1 MAREPGTLSDFEDA
15 AQEEWDALVAD
26 YLESGPQSPHLL
38 ALPDDERTPADVT
51 VDWGAYPVRVE
62 ACLGSRRNAD
72 RMLDWVGPQGQI
84 GRAKYQEEY
93 AEWRVVTDA
102 AGAIRRFE
110 LTTEFPEYWLTLA
123 AHHPLKV
130 VELVRRF
137 SGDETVSAAA
147 LYGGVDPFD
156 LSPDERRN
164 AFEDAMLPRGG
175 RAPWSPYNNG
185 EKAICFMSQGAN
197 TLGALIGLVKA
208 AAFPYVEEGSNEP
221 LNGSQAIATGDLGGA
236 AVACRNSDP
245 TAVGATVG
253 LAVQGRLFALDD
265 PVGVYIQSVD
275 NAALAQPDGSD
286 VPLEWFQ
293 FQRGSRPPESKE
305 RSQRLVLEV
314 PPEAGFTISEL
325 VENETGENIRYG
337 GQIAAL
343 VQLGVYARVSTD
355 GQRPVEPELRP
366 HAVPEI
372 VPCDQHPDCEGIR
385 ADFQQFEQ
393 LGTNLL
399 DETPTEVARTRG
411 RRGW

>member
-15 AQEEWDALVAD
+15 AQEEWDALLAR
-26 YLESGPQSPHLL
+26 YFEREPTSPHLL
-38 ALPDDERTPADVT
+38 ATPDDRTPADVT
-51 VDWGAYPVRVE
+51 VDWGAYPVRIE
-62 ACLGSRRNAD
+62 ACLGSRRNAS
-72 RMLDWVGPQGQI
+72 RLLDWVAPQGQL
-84 GRAKYQEEY
+84 GRASFQEEY

-110 LTTEFPEYWLTLA
+110 LTTEFQEYWLTLA

-137 SGDETVSAAA
+137 SADEDVSAAA
-147 LYGGVDPFD
+147 LYGGADPFE
-156 LSPDERRN
+156 LSPQQRRD

-185 EKAICFMSQGAN
+185 EEAICFMAQNAN

-208 AAFPYVEEGSNEP
+208 AAFPYVAEESNQA
-221 LNGSQAIATGDLGGA
+221 LTGSQAIATGALADA

-245 TAVGATVG
+245 TAVGAAVG

-265 PVGVYIQSVD
+265 PVGVYIQSVESS
-275 NAALAQPDGSD
+275 ALAQPDGSD

-305 RSQRLVLEV
+305 RSQRLVFEV
-314 PPEAGFTISEL
+314 PPEAGITISDL
-325 VENETGENIRYG
+325 VETETGENVRYG

-343 VQLGVYARVSTD
+343 VQLGVYVRVSPD
-355 GQRPVEPELRP
+355 GQRPVDPELQP
-366 HAVPEI
+366 LAVPEI
-372 VPCDQHPDCEGIR
+372 VPCEQHPDCGSIR
-385 ADFQQFEQ
+385 EEFDRFEQ
-393 LGTNLL
+393 LGANLL
-399 DETPTEVARTRG
+399 SGTASDVAR
-411 RRGW
+411 RRRPDDS

>member
-15 AQEEWDALVAD
+15 AQEAWDALLVD
-26 YLESGPQSPHLL
+26 YFERKPSSPHLL
-38 ALPDDERTPADVT
+38 AAPDERTPADVT
-51 VDWGAYPVRVE
+51 VDWGAYPVRIE
-62 ACLGSRRNAD
+62 TCLGSRRNAS
-72 RMLDWVGPQGQI
+72 RLLDWVAPQGQI
-84 GRAKYQEEY
+84 GRARYQEEY
-93 AEWRVVTDA
+93 AEWRVVADD

-147 LYGGVDPFD
+147 LYGGVDPFE
-156 LSPDERRN
+156 LSPQERRA

-185 EKAICFMSQGAN
+185 VKAICFMSQGAN

-208 AAFPYVEEGSNEP
+208 AAFPYVAEGSSQP
-221 LNGSQAIATGDLGGA
+221 LSGSQAIATGELGGA

-245 TAVGATVG
+245 TAVGAAVG
-253 LAVQGRLFALDD
+253 LAARGRLFALDD

-305 RSQRLVLEV
+305 RSQRLVFEV
-314 PPEAGFTISEL
+314 PPEAGFTISDL
-325 VENETGENIRYG
+325 VENESGENIRYG
-337 GQIAAL
+337 GQVAAL
-343 VQLGVYARVSTD
+343 VQLGVHVCVSPD
-355 GQRPVEPELRP
+355 GQRPVEPDLRP
-366 HAVPEI
+366 HAVED
-372 VPCDQHPDCEGIR
+372 VAPCEEHPDCAGVREH
-385 ADFQQFEQ
+385 FEQFEQ
-393 LGTNLL
+393 LDGNLL
-399 DETPTEVARTRG
+399 GGTASDVARARAPNG
-411 RRGW
+411 A

>member
-1 MAREPGTLSDFEDA
+1 MAREPGTLSDFEA
-15 AQEEWDALVAD
+15 EAQEDWDGLLAG
-26 YLESGPQSPHLL
+26 YFESEPTSPHLL
-38 ALPDDERTPADVT
+38 AAPDERTPGDVT

-62 ACLGSRRNAD
+62 ACLGSRRNAS
-72 RMLDWVGPQGQI
+72 RLLDWISPQGQI
-84 GRAKYQEEY
+84 GRARYHEEY

-102 AGAIRRFE
+102 GGAIRRFE

-123 AHHPLKV
+123 SYHPLKV

-137 SGDETVSAAA
+137 SGDENLSASA
-147 LYGGVDPFD
+147 LYGGADPAD
-156 LSPDERRN
+156 LSLQERRD
-164 AFEDAMLPRGG
+164 AFEDVMLPRGG

-185 EKAICFMSQGAN
+185 EKAICFMSQNAN

-208 AAFPYVEEGSNEP
+208 AAFPYVVEGTNAP
-221 LNGSQAIATGDLGGA
+221 LSGSQAIATGELGGA

-245 TAVGATVG
+245 TAVGAAVG
-253 LAVQGRLFALDD
+253 LAAQGRLFALDD

-286 VPLEWFQ
+286 VPPEWFQ

-325 VENETGENIRYG
+325 VENESGENIRYG

-343 VQLGVYARVSTD
+343 VQLGVYVRVSPD

-366 HAVPEI
+366 HAAPDVT
-372 VPCDQHPDCEGIR
+372 PCDEHPDCAVVREH
-385 ADFQQFEQ
+385 FQQFEEV
-393 LGTNLL
+393 GGNLL
-399 DETPTEVARTRG
+399 DGTATDVARARG
-411 RRGW
+411 PNGS